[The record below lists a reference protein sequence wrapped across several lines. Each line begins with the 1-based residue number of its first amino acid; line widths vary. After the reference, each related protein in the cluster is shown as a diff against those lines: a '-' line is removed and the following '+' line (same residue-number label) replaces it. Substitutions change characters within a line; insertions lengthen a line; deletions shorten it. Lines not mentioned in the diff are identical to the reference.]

1 MKTNLL
7 LVLMLFIGLSVS
19 AQTRFGLKSGIALGS
34 VSTNDAEIKED
45 GLNLRSFQF
54 GAIFD
59 TRLSSALSFQ
69 SQLLFLGKGTAV
81 DHDDHVDKYRFAAI
95 DVPLQLLYRTKTGW
109 FIGGGPN
116 LGFNLSARYIHEGE
130 KEEIA
135 IGDAAGEVKGFDLG
149 LIASGGYESKKGL
162 VLSVSY
168 LKGLTQL
175 QNSPNFDWQNNVIGF
190 TIGYMLPTRGKK

>member
-7 LVLMLFIGLSVS
+7 LVLMFCVGLSVS
-19 AQTRFGLKSGIALGS
+19 AQTRFGLKSGVALGS

-45 GLNLRSFQF
+45 GLNLQSFQF
-54 GAIFD
+54 GAIID

-81 DHDDHVDKYRFAAI
+81 DHDDHVDKYRFATI
-95 DVPLQLLYRTKTGW
+95 DVPLQLLYRTKAGW

-135 IGDAAGEVKGFDLG
+135 IGDAAGEVKGFDFG
-149 LIASGGYESKKGL
+149 LMASGGYESKKGL

-168 LKGLTQL
+168 LKGITQL
-175 QNSPNFDWQNNVIGF
+175 QNTPNFDWQNNVIGF

>member
-1 MKTNLL
+1 LY
-7 LVLMLFIGLSVS
+7 
-19 AQTRFGLKSGIALGS
+19 
-34 VSTNDAEIKED
+34 STKA
-45 GLNLRSFQF
+45 
-54 GAIFD
+54 
-59 TRLSSALSFQ
+59 
-69 SQLLFLGKGTAV
+69 
-81 DHDDHVDKYRFAAI
+81 
-95 DVPLQLLYRTKTGW
+95 GW

-130 KEEIA
+130 KQEIA

-190 TIGYMLPTRGKK
+190 TIGYMLRTRGKK

>member
-7 LVLMLFIGLSVS
+7 LVLMFFVGVSVS
-19 AQTRFGLKSGIALGS
+19 AQTRFGLKSGVALGS
-34 VSTNDAEIKED
+34 VSTNDAEIKDD
-45 GLNLRSFQF
+45 GLNLPSFQF

-59 TRLSSALSFQ
+59 TRLSSALLFQ

-81 DHDDHVDKYRFAAI
+81 DHDDHVDKHRFAAI
-95 DVPLQLLYRTKTGW
+95 DVPLQLLYRTKAGW

-116 LGFNLSARYIHEGE
+116 LGFNLSARYIHEGKVQE
-130 KEEIA
+130 LS
-135 IGDAAGEVKGFDLG
+135 IGDAAGGFKGFDLG

-168 LKGLTQL
+168 LKGITQL
-175 QNSPNFDWQNNVIGF
+175 KNTPDFDWQNNVIGF

>member
-7 LVLMLFIGLSVS
+7 LVLMLFIGVSVS

-34 VSTNDAEIKED
+34 VSTNDAEIKEY

-81 DHDDHVDKYRFAAI
+81 DHVDHIDKYRFAAV
-95 DVPLQLLYRTKTGW
+95 DVPLQLLYRTKAGW

-130 KEEIA
+130 KQEIS

-149 LIASGGYESKKGL
+149 VMASGGYESKKGL

-175 QNSPNFDWQNNVIGF
+175 QNSPNFDWQNNVLGF

>member
-7 LVLMLFIGLSVS
+7 LVLMFFVGVSVS
-19 AQTRFGLKSGIALGS
+19 AQTRFGLKSGVALGS
-34 VSTNDAEIKED
+34 VSTNDAEIKDD
-45 GLNLRSFQF
+45 GLNLPSFQF

-95 DVPLQLLYRTKTGW
+95 DVPLQLLYRTKAGW

-149 LIASGGYESKKGL
+149 LIASGGYGSKKGL

-190 TIGYMLPTRGKK
+190 TIGYMLRTRGKK

>member
-7 LVLMLFIGLSVS
+7 LVLMFFVGVSVS
-19 AQTRFGLKSGIALGS
+19 AQTRFGLKSGVALGW

-45 GLNLRSFQF
+45 GLNLRSLQF

-59 TRLSSALSFQ
+59 TRVSSALSFQ

-95 DVPLQLLYRTKTGW
+95 DVPLQLLYRTKAGW

-130 KEEIA
+130 KQEIA

-190 TIGYMLPTRGKK
+190 TIGYMLRTRGKK